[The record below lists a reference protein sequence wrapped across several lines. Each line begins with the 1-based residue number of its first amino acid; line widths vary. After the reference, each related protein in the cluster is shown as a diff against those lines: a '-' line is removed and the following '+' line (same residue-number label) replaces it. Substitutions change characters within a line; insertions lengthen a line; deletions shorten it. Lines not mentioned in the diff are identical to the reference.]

1 MRFPEIVRMSDSASP
16 VWARRAN
23 KGGGGLGGLIT
34 GLMFLLALFGV
45 LVLVLAGMNSFSFT
59 KAGAT
64 IDGWIG
70 SVSGHSAPAAAP
82 AK

>member
-1 MRFPEIVRMSDSASP
+1 MSDTSSP
-16 VWARRAN
+16 VWARKAN

-34 GLMFLLALFGV
+34 GLMFLLAIFGV
-45 LVLVLAGMNSFSFT
+45 LVLVLAGMNQFSFT
-59 KAGAT
+59 KAGST

-70 SVSGHSAPAAAP
+70 SATGHSAPAAAP

>member
-16 VWARRAN
+16 VWARKGNR
-23 KGGGGLGGLIT
+23 GGGGLGGLVT

-45 LVLVLAGMNSFSFT
+45 LVIVLTGMHGWSFAAAG
-59 KAGAT
+59 GVL
-64 IDGWIG
+64 DGWLG
-70 SVSGHSAPAAAP
+70 NLTHHAP

>member
-1 MRFPEIVRMSDSASP
+1 MRFPEIVRMSDSSSP
-16 VWARRAN
+16 VWAKKAN

-45 LVLVLAGMNSFSFT
+45 LMIVLAGMHGWSFSG
-59 KAGAT
+59 AGGVV
-64 IDGWIG
+64 DGWIG
-70 SVSGHSAPAAAP
+70 GMTGHPAVAAAP